1 MKLLIVGAGGH
12 GRCCLDIARSMNIYD
27 EINFLDDNNVGT
39 IINDSIIIGTMDEM
53 SSYYIE
59 YENIFIAIGN
69 NEVRKQLLLKAERIG
84 YNLVN
89 LISPNSAISPYAH
102 IKKGCVVFPHVVIEA
117 NTSIGNGCIITAN
130 TTINHDAVIED
141 YCLIYSNTVIRPN
154 ALIKSLSR
162 IGSECSVSFGA
173 VVKAG
178 SDIVDGTVVLKDKD
192 YALGE
197 GVK

>member
-39 IINDSIIIGTMDEM
+39 VINDSIIIGTMDEM

-89 LISPNSAISPYAH
+89 LISPYSVISPYAH
-102 IKKGCVVFPHVVIEA
+102 INKGCVVFPHVVVEA
-117 NTSIGNGCIITAN
+117 NSSIGNGCIITAN

-178 SDIVDGTVVLKDKD
+178 SDIFDGTVVFKDKD

>member
-39 IINDSIIIGTMDEM
+39 VINDSIIIGTMDEM

-89 LISPNSAISPYAH
+89 LISPYSAISPYAH
-102 IKKGCVVFPHVVIEA
+102 INKGCVVFPHVVVEA
-117 NTSIGNGCIITAN
+117 NSSVGNGCIITAN

-178 SDIVDGTVVLKDKD
+178 SDIVDGTVVFKDKD